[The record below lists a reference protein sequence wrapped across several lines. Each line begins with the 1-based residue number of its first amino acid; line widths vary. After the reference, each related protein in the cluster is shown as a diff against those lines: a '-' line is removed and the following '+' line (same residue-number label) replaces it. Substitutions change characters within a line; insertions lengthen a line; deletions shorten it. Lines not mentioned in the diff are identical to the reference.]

1 MAALSFFRPPSY
13 SHHPWR
19 ATAWKAILERV
30 DFARGRVRPNFS
42 LDLFLGVGLW
52 QRDHRSLRLQVDVLN
67 ATDRLNLINF
77 SGLFSGTALAP
88 SRTIGARLRMVL

>member
-1 MAALSFFRPPSY
+1 MAALSFFAALLFASPLAGHRM
-13 SHHPWR
+13 
-19 ATAWKAILERV
+19 KAILERV

-88 SRTIGARLRMVL
+88 SRTIGARPRMVL